1 VTCDGERMRDQP
13 DYLSYLVRLWRVS
26 AGGATTWRASVEC
39 PHTGEQLG
47 FAGVQDLFDF
57 LSDQTGRERGRPAGV
72 SPGRGRREGI
82 VEDVADHAE
91 KGGDE

>member
-1 VTCDGERMRDQP
+1 MTYHNESTPDQP
-13 DYLSYLVRLWRVS
+13 DYRAFLVRLWRVS

-39 PHTGEQLG
+39 PHTGERLG

-57 LSDQTGRERGRPAGV
+57 LSEQTGRGNHTQAEVSAGPGPGERALA
-72 SPGRGRREGI
+72 
-82 VEDVADHAE
+82 DVAKEAQ

>member
-1 VTCDGERMRDQP
+1 VACGGEGMRDQP

-39 PHTGEQLG
+39 PHTGEQVG

-57 LSDQTGRERGRPAGV
+57 LSEQTGK
-72 SPGRGRREGI
+72 GRRTWAGASPDSGGCEWVAGG
-82 VEDVADHAE
+82 VADSTE
-91 KGGDE
+91 KGGHK